1 MTSTL
6 IWRACDTLASI
17 SKYYYPF
24 PIRWNV
30 NKQNFES
37 SPSSSKLL
45 LWRLTMIFGLGP
57 FGMALIFLQ
66 IKLLLISPDRSDT
79 ETFHLAAFA
88 TAMTLE
94 ATTGTFIIGCTLF
107 FFRDDICAGFN
118 LLKKYEQNL
127 SKGKFLITMKLT
139 IILISNAR
147 ICRDQH

>member
-1 MTSTL
+1 
-6 IWRACDTLASI
+6 
-17 SKYYYPF
+17 
-24 PIRWNV
+24 
-30 NKQNFES
+30 
-37 SPSSSKLL
+37 
-45 LWRLTMIFGLGP
+45 MIFGLGP